1 MCGGCS
7 EDAKS
12 TRSASANS
20 AIWCLVLVVP
30 LVSKEPLSQFE
41 ELKSKMHPLFVL
53 LLFLNKV
60 HKSAMMVEK

>member
-1 MCGGCS
+1 M
-7 EDAKS
+7 
-12 TRSASANS
+12 
-20 AIWCLVLVVP
+20 VVRKTLKVHEVHPLILQNGVWYYVIP